1 MPRFTKIRVS
11 QERTASSKRQRQG
24 FSVPSL
30 ISRCWW
36 LEMLRV
42 SITLWKINSWNCSLK
57 ISPED
62 SNTQIWIVEETDQ
75 GTKIRKVASVSIL
88 TLRKTKLDRKTKRGI
103 LNSLSKK
110 NLKVIFQLS
119 RRIKVWTK
127 SNSLSVNSS

>member
-11 QERTASSKRQRQG
+11 QEKTASSKRQRQG

-30 ISRCWW
+30 ISKCWW
-36 LEMLRV
+36 LEMLRDL
-42 SITLWKINSWNCSLK
+42 ITLWKINSWNCSMK

-62 SNTQIWIVEETDQ
+62 SITQIWIVEDKDQ

-103 LNSLSKK
+103 SNSLGKK
-110 NLKVIFQLS
+110 NLKLIFQLS
-119 RRIKVWTK
+119 RRIKWWTK

>member
-1 MPRFTKIRVS
+1 MPRFIKIRVS

-30 ISRCWW
+30 ISKCWW
-36 LEMLRV
+36 LEMLRDL
-42 SITLWKINSWNCSLK
+42 ITLWKINSWNCSMK

-62 SNTQIWIVEETDQ
+62 SITQIWIVEDKDQ

-103 LNSLSKK
+103 SNSLSKK
-110 NLKVIFQLS
+110 NLKLIFQLS
-119 RRIKVWTK
+119 HRIKWWTK